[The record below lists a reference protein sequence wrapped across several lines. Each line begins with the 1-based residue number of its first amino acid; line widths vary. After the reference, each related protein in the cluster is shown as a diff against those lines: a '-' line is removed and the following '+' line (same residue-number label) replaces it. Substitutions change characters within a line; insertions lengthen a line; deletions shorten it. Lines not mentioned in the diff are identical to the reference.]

1 MFQIG
6 VKKLLRLKKSEKKRV
21 KKNCKK
27 INQTK
32 FRVEKV
38 IKKKENK
45 FYVKWK
51 GYDSFFNSWINEE
64 GIFYKISYFPE
75 PHIHSKNKIE
85 VELEL
90 SN

>member
-1 MFQIG
+1 M
-6 VKKLLRLKKSEKKRV
+6 KKLLRLKKSEKRKSV
-21 KKNCKK
+21 
-27 INQTK
+27 NQTK

-75 PHIHSKNKIE
+75 PHTHSKNKIE